1 MAERGSPSR
10 TEVFPSFFTP
20 RDRMVTMI
28 DANVSG
34 IVFNVQKFSVHD
46 GQGIR
51 TLVFLKGCPLRCKWC
66 SNPESQRLQPEMAF
80 NATRCLT
87 AEVCGRCARACP
99 TGAITV
105 QDGLLRIDRSLCKH
119 CFSCA
124 AACPSG
130 AQNLYGESMTVDQ
143 VLNRV
148 EEDGVF
154 YSRSG
159 GGLTLSGGE
168 ALMQHEFALAMLR
181 EARRRH
187 INTAIETC
195 GCYPYEHLQEAAR
208 NLNMLIMDIKCMDSA
223 KHKEFTGVDNAL
235 ILENFRRVCEEFPNL
250 KILARTPVI
259 PGFNDTEE
267 DIRAIRKFIP
277 RRDNISYELLAYH
290 RMGQPKYEY
299 LGRRY
304 EMKDAALADG
314 LIERLRDIAR

>member
-1 MAERGSPSR
+1 MTGFVNSIQSLGAVDGPGVRYV
-10 TEVFPSFFTP
+10 VF
-20 RDRMVTMI
+20 M
-28 DANVSG
+28 
-34 IVFNVQKFSVHD
+34 Q
-46 GQGIR
+46 
-51 TLVFLKGCPLRCKWC
+51 GCPLRCAWC
-66 SNPESQRLQPEMAF
+66 SNPESQHLQPETAF

-87 AEVCGRCARACP
+87 AGVCGRCARACP

-105 QDGLLRIDRSLCKH
+105 RDGLLRNDRSLCKS
-119 CFSCA
+119 CFNCA

-130 AQNLYGESMTVDQ
+130 ARNLYGETMTVDQ
-143 VLNRV
+143 VLRRV

-187 INTAIETC
+187 INTALETC
-195 GCYPYEHLQEAAR
+195 GCYPYEHLQEAAC

-223 KHKEFTGVDNAL
+223 KHREFTGVDNAL
-235 ILENFRRVCEEFPNL
+235 ILENFHRVCEDFPNI
-250 KILARTPVI
+250 KILVRTPVI

-267 DIRAIRKFIP
+267 DILAIRKCIP
-277 RRDNISYELLAYH
+277 RRDTISYELLAYH

-304 EMKDAALADG
+304 SMKDAALAGG
-314 LIERLRDIAR
+314 LIEHLRDIAR

>member
-1 MAERGSPSR
+1 
-10 TEVFPSFFTP
+10 
-20 RDRMVTMI
+20 MVTMI

-143 VLNRV
+143 VLNT
-148 EEDGVF
+148 
-154 YSRSG
+154 S
-159 GGLTLSGGE
+159 LPLP
-168 ALMQHEFALAMLR
+168 
-181 EARRRH
+181 
-187 INTAIETC
+187 C
-195 GCYPYEHLQEAAR
+195 
-208 NLNMLIMDIKCMDSA
+208 SA
-223 KHKEFTGVDNAL
+223 KPAGVTS
-235 ILENFRRVCEEFPNL
+235 IPPL
-250 KILARTPVI
+250 KPAAVI
-259 PGFNDTEE
+259 PTSIF
-267 DIRAIRKFIP
+267 RKP
-277 RRDNISYELLAYH
+277 PAT
-290 RMGQPKYEY
+290 
-299 LGRRY
+299 
-304 EMKDAALADG
+304 
-314 LIERLRDIAR
+314 